1 MRNKPMLTIIVP
13 CYNEEEVLNE
23 TMQQLGLVL
32 RGMKER
38 SVIHEG
44 SDLLFVDD
52 GSRDKTWEIIAGA
65 MAKHDYING
74 VKLSR
79 NFGHQNALLAGMQ
92 AAEGRADCIISID
105 SDLQDDVGVIPD
117 FVEKYRAGY
126 EVVYGIRDERKTDTR
141 FKRGSAHLFYS
152 MMGKFGIHLVP
163 DHADYRLLGSLALQE
178 MNLFPENN
186 IFLRGIVPLIG
197 FKSDKVY
204 YHRKERFAGESKYPL
219 KKMLAFAADGL
230 TSFSVAP
237 IRLVTGLGALMFV
250 IAIVIGIYTFIQHL
264 SGTATTGWSSLMLS
278 IWVIGGVQMISL
290 GVVGEYIGRIYSE
303 VKQRPRFI
311 VEQNSY
317 VGSEHIE

>member
-1 MRNKPMLTIIVP
+1 MRDRPLLTIIVP
-13 CYNEEEVLNE
+13 CYNEEEVLHE
-23 TMQQLGLVL
+23 TMKQLGTIL
-32 RGMKER
+32 RDMKDKK
-38 SVIHEG
+38 VIAEA

-52 GSRDKTWEIIAGA
+52 GSRDRTWEIIADA
-65 MAKHDYING
+65 MSRHDFVSG

-117 FVEKYRAGY
+117 FIEKYRAGY

-152 MMGKFGIHLVP
+152 MMGKFGIHLIP

-197 FKSDKVY
+197 FKSEKVY

-250 IAIVIGIYTFIQHL
+250 VAIVIGIYTFIQHL
-264 SGTATTGWSSLMLS
+264 NGTAEAGWSSLMLS
-278 IWVIGGVQMISL
+278 IWVIGGVQMMSL

-317 VGSEHIE
+317 LKDGEK

>member
-1 MRNKPMLTIIVP
+1 MRDKPLLTIIVP
-13 CYNEEEVLNE
+13 CYNEEEVLAE
-23 TMQQLGLVL
+23 TMKQLGAILHD
-32 RGMKER
+32 MKDKL
-38 SVIHEG
+38 VIHED

-52 GSRDKTWEIIAGA
+52 GSRDKTWEVIENGIAIQD
-65 MAKHDYING
+65 HISG

-141 FKRGSAHLFYS
+141 FKRGSAHLFYT
-152 MMGKFGIHLVP
+152 MMGKFGIHLIP
-163 DHADYRLLGSLALQE
+163 DHADYRLLGSMALQE

-237 IRLVTGLGALMFV
+237 IRFVTGLGALMFIV
-250 IAIVIGIYTFIQHL
+250 AIVIGIYTFIQHL
-264 SGTATTGWSSLMLS
+264 SGTATSGWSSLMLS
-278 IWVIGGVQMISL
+278 IWVIGGIQMMSL

-311 VEQNSY
+311 IETNSY
-317 VGSEHIE
+317 VESGHEK

>member
-1 MRNKPMLTIIVP
+1 MRDKPILTIIVP
-13 CYNEEEVLNE
+13 CYNEEEVLKE
-23 TMQQLGLVL
+23 TMNQLGLIL
-32 RGMKER
+32 QDMKDKWMIDEA
-38 SVIHEG
+38 

-52 GSRDKTWEIIAGA
+52 GSRDKTWDIIADA
-65 MAKHDYING
+65 MATVDHING

-92 AAEGRADCIISID
+92 AAEGRSDCIISID
-105 SDLQDDVGVIPD
+105 SDLQDDVGVIPE

-126 EVVYGIRDERKTDTR
+126 EVVYGIRDERRTDTR

-152 MMGKFGIHLVP
+152 MMGKFGIHLIP
-163 DHADYRLLGSLALQE
+163 DHADYRLLGSMALQE

-197 FKSDKVY
+197 FKSEKVY

-250 IAIVIGIYTFIQHL
+250 IAIVIGIYTFVQHL

-278 IWVIGGVQMISL
+278 IWVIGGVQMMSL

-317 VGSEHIE
+317 VEK